1 MSRENVEVIRS
12 VVASLNAGDLVAA
25 AEFFHADAEWRDLS
39 HAPDTPEV
47 LVGVKAILAA
57 AEQWTQAFDG
67 FGAEV
72 YEYIDAHPWVICDTR
87 WYGEGRGSAVGVE
100 IRQADAYE
108 LKGGRVAQA
117 VLAYPDAATA
127 LEAVGLAE

>member
-12 VVASLNAGDLVAA
+12 VIASFNAGDLDAA
-25 AEFFHADAEWRDLS
+25 AELFHPDAVWRDLS

-47 LVGVKAILAA
+47 LVGVKAILAV
-57 AEQWTQAFDG
+57 AEQWAQAFDG

-72 YEYIDAHPWVICDTR
+72 YEYIEAHPWVICDTR
-87 WYGEGRGSAVGVE
+87 WFGKGRGSAAGVE

-108 LKGGRVAQA
+108 LKGGRVARA
-117 VLAYPDAATA
+117 VLAYPNAATA
-127 LEAVGLAE
+127 LEAVGRRG

>member
-1 MSRENVEVIRS
+1 MSQENVEVIRS
-12 VVASLNAGDLVAA
+12 VVALFNEGDFLAA
-25 AEFFHADAEWRDLS
+25 AELFHSDAVWRDLS

-47 LVGVKAILAA
+47 LVGVKAVLAA
-57 AEQWTQAFDG
+57 AEQWAQAFDG

-72 YEYIDAHPWVICDTR
+72 HEYIDADPWVICDTR

-108 LKGGRVAQA
+108 LKGGRVARA
-117 VLAYPDAATA
+117 VLAYPDTATA